1 MIINYVKENNYVVV
15 LVRNITKKSVVYRIL
30 KLVGMVAFLKYL
42 GCRSVS
48 NIVTAEPV
56 RLAIIMIGSFQLIA
70 FNLGKVF

>member
-1 MIINYVKENNYVVV
+1 MSKKTIMYCSIIS
-15 LVRNITKKSVVYRIL
+15 KKYYKTICVYRIL
-30 KLVGMVAFLKYL
+30 KVVGMVAFLYYL

-56 RLAIIMIGSFQLIA
+56 SLAIIMIGSFQLIA